1 MFLKLILMPLICQ
14 GKGKLRSLTVKLGGL
29 SSSIA
34 TPTVM
39 EYQQI

>member
-14 GKGKLRSLTVKLGGL
+14 EKGKLRSLAVKLGGL
-29 SSSIA
+29 SSSIP
-34 TPTVM
+34 TPTLM